1 MSEAGLGSKELD
13 CLSQSRVYWPED
25 KQCYD
30 LLSAGPCSRYHF
42 FIFIFIFLLLF
53 SDCFSGEWLVLE
65 KSGAEN
71 RYFKTTESVYKN
83 KRKKK
88 DLIV

>member
-1 MSEAGLGSKELD
+1 MIFSQLD
-13 CLSQSRVYWPED
+13 LAQGTIF
-25 KQCYD
+25 
-30 LLSAGPCSRYHF
+30 L
-42 FIFIFIFLLLF
+42 FIFFIFLLLF

-88 DLIV
+88 I